1 MKINKLLF
9 SFFLCL
15 SISAIA
21 QDKTNETDSS
31 KISLDDL
38 KLDYYLDLNQLTKA
52 GKISSQSNY
61 DNNLLIRKQN
71 ILFNLIEIEIQK
83 AKNIL
88 KEGVD
93 YKGFT
98 LELDYVVELKKSAL
112 MGVIDQDENYLTY
125 RNLSVTSLMLNEI
138 SNRIENQLIKIK
150 GNNDILS
157 SSQNKIDSLFTSKE
171 LYISPKDTAAKTIY
185 FNQFMQLNGD
195 YKEINTLL
203 RNGLDSIHK
212 LEILGSK
219 FKFSL
224 QSDII
229 EVNNL
234 KRTELDALFTKKFNL
249 FSKSQEKENFVS
261 TFIYS
266 VRKEILLLLFYAFNH
281 FDFFIILFLAFLATT
296 FYLKLLKKKYVRAN
310 LYDKFQYPI
319 QILKHPFSSA
329 IVIVFTLF
337 QFFLPQPPFALM
349 AIFWTVIGI
358 SLTIL
363 FKKTTSVYYYTFW
376 IGIFILNILAIFD
389 NTILLHSVS
398 ESWFLMFIAS
408 SSILL
413 GLYTL
418 KNRKK
423 WDSNLMNWI
432 IVLMIILEV
441 IGIVLMFSGNYN
453 FAKVLITIGL
463 FNIFIAIML
472 LSTFHLTKD
481 IGLYSEYLKDS
492 DEEKKLNLK
501 SIEYHKI
508 SKKYVFLFVLGWF
521 ILVARNSYW
530 YQKIISPFELEFS
543 KPRNIGDFDYTYK
556 SIFIFFMVLI
566 ISTFISK
573 IVSFLASDKRQS
585 LTNGK
590 TNKIGSWLL
599 LIRILIICIGIIIA
613 FSSAGIPMNQ
623 FTIIISALSVGIGF
637 GLQTLVNNLVSGII
651 IAFEKP
657 VNLDDIIEIGG
668 QTGQMKSIGLRSSV
682 VTTYDGADVIIPNG
696 DLLNQHMTNWTMGTA
711 KRRYDIN
718 IGVAYGSDLK
728 LTKSLIEE
736 VLSQHA
742 LVLKNPAPMVWFTLF
757 NESSI
762 DFSIKYW
769 VPHFNYGNDVK
780 SDLIIA
786 IDEIFKANN
795 IVIPFPQQDIHIQNM
810 KFNET
815 NESEI

>member
-1 MKINKLLF
+1 MKINKLFFFL
-9 SFFLCL
+9 FLCL
-15 SISAIA
+15 SLSAIA

-61 DNNLLIRKQN
+61 DNNLLIRNQN

-88 KEGVD
+88 KQGVD

-112 MGVIDQDENYLTY
+112 IGVIDQDENYLTY

-150 GNNDILS
+150 GNNDVLS
-157 SSQNKIDSLFTSKE
+157 SSQNKIDSLFISKE
-171 LYISPKDTAAKTIY
+171 LYISPKDTAARTIY

-195 YKEINTLL
+195 YKEINSLL

-219 FKFSL
+219 FKFNL

-229 EVNNL
+229 EINNL
-234 KRTELDALFTKKFNL
+234 KKTELDALFSKKFNL

-266 VRKEILLLLFYAFNH
+266 LKKEILLLLFYAFNH
-281 FDFFIILFLAFLATT
+281 FDFFIIIFLAFLATA
-296 FYLKLLKKKYVRAN
+296 FYLKLLKKKYEKAN
-310 LYDKFQYPI
+310 LYDKFNYPV
-319 QILKHPFSSA
+319 QILRHPFSSS

-376 IGIFILNILAIFD
+376 IGIFILNLLAIFD

-398 ESWFLMFIAS
+398 ESWFLVFIAS
-408 SSILL
+408 TSILF
-413 GLYTL
+413 GLHTL

-423 WDSNLMNWI
+423 WDSELMNWI
-432 IVLMIILEV
+432 VVLMIILEV
-441 IGIVLMFSGNYN
+441 VGIVFMLLGNYN
-453 FAKVLITIGL
+453 FAKVIITIGL
-463 FNIFIAIML
+463 YNIFIAIML

-501 SIEYHKI
+501 TIEYHKI

-521 ILVARNSYW
+521 ILVARNTYW

-543 KPRNIGDFDYTYK
+543 KPRNIGDFNYTYN
-556 SIFIFFMVLI
+556 SVFIFFMVLI

-696 DLLNQHMTNWTMGTA
+696 DLLNQHMTNWTMGSA
-711 KRRYDIN
+711 KRRYEIN
-718 IGVAYGSDLK
+718 IGVAYGTDLK
-728 LTKSLIEE
+728 LTKSLIEK
-736 VLSQHA
+736 VLSEHA
-742 LVLKNPAPMVWFTLF
+742 LVLKNPAPMVWFTIF
-757 NESSI
+757 NDSSI
-762 DFSIKYW
+762 DFTIKYW

-795 IVIPFPQQDIHIQNM
+795 IVIPFPQQDIHIQTNLS
-810 KFNET
+810 KFD
-815 NESEI
+815 ESEEV

>member
-1 MKINKLLF
+1 MKINKLFFFL
-9 SFFLCL
+9 FLCL
-15 SISAIA
+15 SLSAIA

-296 FYLKLLKKKYVRAN
+296 FYLKLLKKKYIRAN

-319 QILKHPFSSA
+319 QILRHPFSSA

-376 IGIFILNILAIFD
+376 IGIFILNLLAIFD

-413 GLYTL
+413 GFYTL

-696 DLLNQHMTNWTMGTA
+696 DLLNQHMTNWTMGSA
-711 KRRYDIN
+711 KRRYEIN

-815 NESEI
+815 DESEI

>member
-815 NESEI
+815 DESEI

>member
-1 MKINKLLF
+1 MKINKLF
-9 SFFLCL
+9 FFLFLCVSL
-15 SISAIA
+15 SAIA
-21 QDKTNETDSS
+21 QDKTNKADSS
-31 KISLDDL
+31 KISVDDI
-38 KLDYYLDLNQLTKA
+38 KLDYYLDINQLAKA

-150 GNNDILS
+150 GNNDVLS
-157 SSQNKIDSLFTSKE
+157 SSQNIIDSLFISKE

-195 YKEINTLL
+195 YKEINSLL

-296 FYLKLLKKKYVRAN
+296 FYLKLLKKKYIRAN

-319 QILKHPFSSA
+319 QILRHPFSSA

-349 AIFWTVIGI
+349 AIFWTAIGI

-363 FKKTTSVYYYTFW
+363 FKKTTTVYYYTFW
-376 IGIFILNILAIFD
+376 IGIFILNLLAIFD

-432 IVLMIILEV
+432 IVLMIILEAT
-441 IGIVLMFSGNYN
+441 GIVLMISGNYN

-463 FNIFIAIML
+463 FNIFIAIIL

-521 ILVARNSYW
+521 ILVARNTYW

-543 KPRNIGDFDYTYK
+543 KPRNIGDFDYTYN
-556 SIFIFFMVLI
+556 SVFIFFMVLI

-696 DLLNQHMTNWTMGTA
+696 DLLNQHMTNWTMGSA
-711 KRRYDIN
+711 KRRYEIN

-742 LVLKNPAPMVWFTLF
+742 LVLKNPAPMVWFTFF

>member
-1 MKINKLLF
+1 MKINKLF
-9 SFFLCL
+9 FFLFLCVSL
-15 SISAIA
+15 SAIA
-21 QDKTNETDSS
+21 QDKTNKADSS
-31 KISLDDL
+31 KISIDDL
-38 KLDYYLDLNQLTKA
+38 KLDYYLDINQLAKA

-157 SSQNKIDSLFTSKE
+157 SSQNIIDSLFISKE

-319 QILKHPFSSA
+319 QILRHPFSSA

-432 IVLMIILEV
+432 IVLMIILEAT
-441 IGIVLMFSGNYN
+441 GIVLMISGNYN

-521 ILVARNSYW
+521 ILVARNTYW

-543 KPRNIGDFDYTYK
+543 KPRNIGDFDYTYN
-556 SIFIFFMVLI
+556 SVFIFFMVLI

-696 DLLNQHMTNWTMGTA
+696 DLLNQHMTNWTMGSA
-711 KRRYDIN
+711 KRRYEIN